1 MLLSHVMAIVMIFY
15 CYFKCHFPFSNT
27 VQNYNAL
34 SGQLTDEITAAQTKI
49 ENGAAQLMSER
60 EGVLYT

>member
-1 MLLSHVMAIVMIFY
+1 MLLSLLEFIY
-15 CYFKCHFPFSNT
+15 YFS

-34 SGQLTDEITAAQTKI
+34 SGQLNDEITTAKAKI

-60 EGVLYT
+60 EGS